1 MTRRNEQLNPGSS
14 RRKKALL
21 PMRNAECGTR
31 NDSQSLL
38 TSAATREGAAG
49 RALGHGVAERLDCG
63 GFSTA
68 FGGVP
73 VVSTVRTAALKRPH
87 SRRFAQMP
95 AIGDVGQPSEF
106 VAVPER
112 GRPAR
117 SGHPD
122 TEMPRASVR
131 PAAQVAAAARRAA
144 LLIAL
149 LALALPAFAA
159 SVGELVDDRLAVER
173 VYYAKQVGAKA
184 PFEQAVSR
192 SVIERRVQQ
201 ELLKERVLKNVY
213 RLEITPKLVAEEV
226 ARIERSTMAGDMLA
240 QIKLSLANNPERF
253 ARSVA
258 KPLVVDRVLRARF
271 EADANQ
277 QAGKRAEAEKLR
289 AQLLAAKADER
300 AALLKSRND
309 VREVTWQLGAKP
321 KTDLASARPS
331 LGAAMPKAY
340 FSDLHAD
347 MQKVL
352 AAQLQ
357 KPGDVSAVF
366 GSDESFTLYVA
377 ASRTGEALTVQ
388 AVEISRLT
396 FDDWLTAQART
407 NP

>member
-1 MTRRNEQLNPGSS
+1 MLFVGLFTFATALSS
-14 RRKKALL
+14 L
-21 PMRNAECGTR
+21 
-31 NDSQSLL
+31 
-38 TSAATREGAAG
+38 
-49 RALGHGVAERLDCG
+49 
-63 GFSTA
+63 
-68 FGGVP
+68 
-73 VVSTVRTAALKRPH
+73 
-87 SRRFAQMP
+87 
-95 AIGDVGQPSEF
+95 
-106 VAVPER
+106 
-112 GRPAR
+112 
-117 SGHPD
+117 
-122 TEMPRASVR
+122 
-131 PAAQVAAAARRAA
+131 
-144 LLIAL
+144 
-149 LALALPAFAA
+149 AA

-240 QIKLSLANNPERF
+240 QIKLSLASNPERF

-271 EADANQ
+271 EADEAQ
-277 QAGKRAEAEKLR
+277 QAGKRQAAEALR
-289 AQLLAAKADER
+289 TQLLAAKPEER
-300 AALLKSRND
+300 AALLKQRND
-309 VREVTWQLGAKP
+309 VREVTWQLGARP
-321 KTDLASARPS
+321 KTADAKGGLSRDL
-331 LGAAMPKAY
+331 AMPKAY

-366 GSDESFTLYVA
+366 GSDQSFALYVA
-377 ASRTGEALTVQ
+377 TSRTAEALTVQ
-388 AVEISRLT
+388 AVELPRLS
-396 FDDWLTAQART
+396 FDDWLTALART

>member
-1 MTRRNEQLNPGSS
+1 MTHRTEQPIGSWPEPRAQMS
-14 RRKKALL
+14 VTL
-21 PMRNAECGTR
+21 
-31 NDSQSLL
+31 
-38 TSAATREGAAG
+38 AG
-49 RALGHGVAERLDCG
+49 RGVLTALPSVGGVRVADGALRTDAPYLGHKAFVAALPHPGPLPLG
-63 GFSTA
+63 GGAISTA
-68 FGGVP
+68 LVP
-73 VVSTVRTAALKRPH
+73 S
-87 SRRFAQMP
+87 
-95 AIGDVGQPSEF
+95 
-106 VAVPER
+106 
-112 GRPAR
+112 GRPLL
-117 SGHPD
+117 
-122 TEMPRASVR
+122 
-131 PAAQVAAAARRAA
+131 ARRGLRFSLSQRTRAGVRESA
-144 LLIAL
+144 GFVSIVIFFAT
-149 LALALPAFAA
+149 AFSSFAA

-173 VYYAKQVGAKA
+173 VYYAKQVGTKV

-201 ELLKERVLKNVY
+201 ELLKERVLKHVY

-271 EADANQ
+271 EADATQ
-277 QAGKRAEAEKLR
+277 QTGKRQAAEALR
-289 AQLLAAKADER
+289 SQLLAAKAEER
-300 AALLKSRND
+300 AALLKGRSD

-321 KTDLASARPS
+321 KAAALASARQAQ
-331 LGAAMPKAY
+331 LGAEKQY

-366 GSDESFTLYVA
+366 GADSHFAIYVA
-377 ASRTGEALTVQ
+377 TSRTAEALAVQ
-388 AVEISRLT
+388 AVEMPQLT

>member
-1 MTRRNEQLNPGSS
+1 VFLI
-14 RRKKALL
+14 
-21 PMRNAECGTR
+21 
-31 NDSQSLL
+31 
-38 TSAATREGAAG
+38 
-49 RALGHGVAERLDCG
+49 V
-63 GFSTA
+63 TA
-68 FGGVP
+68 FLFA
-73 VVSTVRTAALKRPH
+73 TA
-87 SRRFAQMP
+87 FA
-95 AIGDVGQPSEF
+95 S
-106 VAVPER
+106 
-112 GRPAR
+112 
-117 SGHPD
+117 
-122 TEMPRASVR
+122 
-131 PAAQVAAAARRAA
+131 
-144 LLIAL
+144 
-149 LALALPAFAA
+149 FAA

-184 PFEQAVSR
+184 PFEQAVTR

-240 QIKLSLANNPERF
+240 QIKLSLGNNPERF

-271 EADANQ
+271 EADATQ
-277 QAGKRAEAEKLR
+277 QTGKRQAAEALR
-289 AQLLAAKADER
+289 AQLLAAKAEER

-321 KTDLASARPS
+321 KATAQASARPAQP
-331 LGAAMPKAY
+331 GAEKLY
-340 FSDLHAD
+340 FSDLHAE

-357 KPGDVSAVF
+357 QPGDVSAVF
-366 GSDESFTLYVA
+366 GADSHFAIYVA
-377 ASRTGEALTVQ
+377 TRRTADTLTVQ
-388 AVEISRLT
+388 AVELPHLT

>member
-1 MTRRNEQLNPGSS
+1 MTRRNEQLNV
-14 RRKKALL
+14 LL
-21 PMRNAECGTR
+21 PP
-31 NDSQSLL
+31 
-38 TSAATREGAAG
+38 AASWTA
-49 RALGHGVAERLDCG
+49 VAERSDD
-63 GFSTA
+63 TA
-68 FGGVP
+68 LASREADRAVGSNCSAGRKSGV
-73 VVSTVRTAALKRPH
+73 ALRFPPH
-87 SRRFAQMP
+87 YMTC
-95 AIGDVGQPSEF
+95 
-106 VAVPER
+106 AVF
-112 GRPAR
+112 
-117 SGHPD
+117 
-122 TEMPRASVR
+122 
-131 PAAQVAAAARRAA
+131 AA
-144 LLIAL
+144 LLL
-149 LALALPAFAA
+149 TFALPAFAA

-201 ELLKERVLKNVY
+201 ELLKERVLKHVY

-271 EADANQ
+271 EADAAQ
-277 QAGKRAEAEKLR
+277 QAGKRQAAEALR
-289 AQLLAAKADER
+289 SELLAAKAEER
-300 AALLKSRND
+300 AALLKGRSD

-321 KTDLASARPS
+321 KATALASARQAQ
-331 LGAAMPKAY
+331 LGAEKQY

-366 GSDESFTLYVA
+366 GADSHFAIYIAT
-377 ASRTGEALTVQ
+377 SRTAETLTVQ
-388 AVEISRLT
+388 AVEMPQLT